1 MTSLFTGDYKDME
14 TTKGFALLVEDDIDL
29 ANIFTGALQSAN
41 YETETVLDGT
51 QARQILETKTPRI
64 VILDLHLPGMSGIE
78 ILKYIRAE
86 KRLAD
91 SRVVVITGDRNAAEE
106 VREIADFVLVKPISF
121 AQLRDLTAR
130 LQA

>member
-1 MTSLFTGDYKDME
+1 MTSLFTGDDKDME